1 MKPKRNLSG
10 VYLNWV
16 NPATQKKESRCFEDL
31 PRTEQLRV
39 LDKAPQ
45 QWKDALV
52 LKLADALNEIGDIYD
67 LEIVGSQVIATPV
80 ETDDEND

>member
-31 PRTEQLRV
+31 PQSEQFRI

-45 QWKDALV
+45 QWKDALL
-52 LKLADALNEIGDIYD
+52 LKLADALNDIGEQFEIELRCDVSV
-67 LEIVGSQVIATPV
+67 EPV
-80 ETDDEND
+80 EEEEC